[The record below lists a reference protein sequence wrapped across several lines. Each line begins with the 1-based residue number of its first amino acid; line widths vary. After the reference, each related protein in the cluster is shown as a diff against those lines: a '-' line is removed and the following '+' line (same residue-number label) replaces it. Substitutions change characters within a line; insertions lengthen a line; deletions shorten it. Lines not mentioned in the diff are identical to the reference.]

1 MATTKAY
8 IQLIHE
14 GSTLVDYDLVLRNA
28 DQNEALIRTRINP
41 ILLTILATRIKRGS
55 TNAPKDSQLYPS
67 YKILY
72 HQLEQSVSNRRT
84 QNEGASRNLSSFEAL
99 AGQ

>member
-28 DQNEALIRTRINP
+28 DQNEALIRTRINT

-55 TNAPKDSQLYPS
+55 TNAPKDSQLYRF
-67 YKILY
+67 L
-72 HQLEQSVSNRRT
+72 
-84 QNEGASRNLSSFEAL
+84 
-99 AGQ
+99 